1 MMQVSANGSFWNVVF
16 LVIAGYAVAALAF
29 VIHHWTIFALC
40 ISAAIG
46 VAVEYAVQL
55 RLRRRTK

>member
-29 VIHHWTIFALC
+29 VIHHWTIFAACLAAVIGMALEYTLC
-40 ISAAIG
+40 AS
-46 VAVEYAVQL
+46 
-55 RLRRRTK
+55 RRRTK